1 MIQPVVLCGGSGT
14 RLWPVSRKAFPKQ
27 FVELVSSKSL
37 LALTLERVAPLLDAG
52 DLVCVGAE
60 EHQFMLRDAVQR
72 TVGRALL
79 ILEPCARNTAAAMVL
94 AALQAGEPDRLQ
106 LFCPADHH
114 IPDAQ
119 AFAAMVCSGVA
130 AAEGGAIVVFGVVPT
145 HASTAY
151 GYIERGAPHG
161 HGGHRVAR
169 FVEKPDAQ
177 RAQALVAGADVL
189 WNAGI
194 FLCTPRILLQAVER
208 HAPGILAACRRAM
221 ERALRQDDAI
231 RPDAAAM
238 RDCVSQSIDV
248 AVMERHD
255 RLVVLPFQGAWSDVG
270 SWNAVAELGPPD
282 EHGNRVEGHGTVVG
296 AVSRNYIHAPYR
308 RVVALG
314 TNNLIIIDT
323 PDAVLVADRSAAEQ
337 VKGVVD
343 QLERGG
349 SPEATSHRKV
359 LRPWGYYDS
368 VERGP
373 GFQVKRL
380 FVNPLGALS
389 LQLHHHRS
397 EHWTVVRGTAEVT
410 LGERTFMLAEHQSVD
425 IPVGTLHRL
434 CNPGA
439 SPVEIIEVQS
449 GDYLGEDD
457 IVRFEDAYGRPV
469 APAAP
474 IAVQEGELHPPVTNG
489 RLNGHAGGIRPE

>member
-27 FVELVSSKSL
+27 FVELVASKSL

-52 DLVCVGAE
+52 GLVCVGAE
-60 EHQFMLRDAVQR
+60 EHQFMLRDAVR
-72 TVGRALL
+72 AVGRATL

-94 AALQAGEPDRLQ
+94 AALQADEPDRLQ

-114 IPDAQ
+114 IPDGE
-119 AFAAMVCSGVA
+119 AFAAMVRSGVA
-130 AAEGGAIVVFGVVPT
+130 AAEGGSIVVFGVVPT
-145 HASTAY
+145 HPSTAY
-151 GYIERGAPHG
+151 GYIERAGPHE

-169 FVEKPDAQ
+169 FVEKPDAP
-177 RAQALVAGADVL
+177 RAQALIAGADVL

-194 FLCTPRILLQAVER
+194 FLCRPRILLQAVGR
-208 HAPGILAACRRAM
+208 QAPGILAACREAM
-221 ERALRQDDAI
+221 ERALRQDDTI

-238 RDCVSQSIDV
+238 RNCASQSIDV

-255 RLVVLPFQGAWSDVG
+255 DLVVLPFRGAWSDVG
-270 SWNAVAELGPPD
+270 SWNAVAELGTPD
-282 EHGNRVEGHGTVVG
+282 EHGNRAEGQGTFVG
-296 AVSRNYIHAPYR
+296 SVSGNYIHAPYR

-314 TNNLIIIDT
+314 TSNLIIIDT

-359 LRPWGYYDS
+359 LRPWGYFDS

-380 FVNPLGALS
+380 HIDPLAAIS
-389 LQLHHHRS
+389 LQLHHHRC
-397 EHWTVVRGTAEVT
+397 EHWTMVRGTAEVT
-410 LGERTFMLAEHQSVD
+410 LGTRTFMLAEHQSID

-439 SPVEIIEVQS
+439 TPIEVIEVQS

-457 IVRFEDAYGRPV
+457 IVRFDDVYGRTV
-469 APAAP
+469 EAAGP
-474 IAVQEGELHPPVTNG
+474 IAVQDGAIRAPVPNG
-489 RLNGHAGGIRPE
+489 RLNGAGSDVRAK

>member
-1 MIQPVVLCGGSGT
+1 MIQPVILCGGSGT

-27 FVELVSSKSL
+27 FVELVASKSL
-37 LALTLERVAPLLDAG
+37 LDLTLERVAPLLEG
-52 DLVCVGAE
+52 GEPVCVGAE
-60 EHQFMLRDAVQR
+60 EHRFLLRDAVKR

-114 IPDAQ
+114 IPDAG
-119 AFAAMVCSGVA
+119 AFAAMVRSGVA
-130 AAEGGAIVVFGVVPT
+130 AAESGSIVVFGIVPT
-145 HASTAY
+145 HPSTAY
-151 GYIERGAPHG
+151 GYIERAEPHE

-177 RAQALVAGADVL
+177 RAQALIDGADVL

-194 FLCTPRILLQAVER
+194 FLCRPRILLQAVER
-208 HAPGILAACRRAM
+208 HAPGILAACRQAM
-221 ERALRQDDAI
+221 ERAQRKDDTI

-238 RDCVSQSIDV
+238 RGCESQSIDV

-255 RLVVLPFQGAWSDVG
+255 RLVVLPFQGTWSDVG
-270 SWNAVAELGPPD
+270 SWNAVADLAPPD
-282 EHGNRVEGHGTVVG
+282 EHGNHIEGHGTVVG

-380 FVNPLGALS
+380 HIDPLAAIS

-410 LGERTFMLAEHQSVD
+410 LGTRTFMLAEHQSVD
-425 IPVGTLHRL
+425 IPVGTVHRL
-434 CNPGA
+434 CNPGTT
-439 SPVEIIEVQS
+439 PIEVIEVQS

-457 IVRFEDAYGRPV
+457 IVRFDDVYGRAV
-469 APAAP
+469 AASAP
-474 IAVQEGELHPPVTNG
+474 IAVQDGAFQAPVPNG
-489 RLNGHAGGIRPE
+489 RVNGAGSDIRAK